1 MKQITPFLEGESP
14 TLMQVHVWDK
24 ISIRM
29 IKLYGKTIAIPL
41 KLTFRLMLEKVC
53 FSMTGKKAV

>member
-1 MKQITPFLEGESP
+1 MKHKTKRQSNFFSIIEEDIILTIKNLDADKPH
-14 TLMQVHVWDK
+14 TWDN

-41 KLTFRLMLEKVC
+41 KLMFK
-53 FSMTGKKAV
+53 

>member
-1 MKQITPFLEGESP
+1 MKHKTKRQSNFFSIIEEDIIP
-14 TLMQVHVWDK
+14 TIKNLDADKSYIWDN

-41 KLTFRLMLEKVC
+41 KLMFK
-53 FSMTGKKAV
+53 

>member
-1 MKQITPFLEGESP
+1 
-14 TLMQVHVWDK
+14 MQVHVWDK